1 MFNITQ
7 SNTSNTSVPIKANET
22 VPKNTTFPFRFPFEL
37 PSNKTEPEHIKPIR
51 NDTILDLQ
59 AEAEKLKKQ
68 ERIKKEFDA
77 DKHKD

>member
-7 SNTSNTSVPIKANET
+7 SNTSNTSVPIKANES
-22 VPKNTTFPFRFPFEL
+22 VPKNTTFPFVL
-37 PSNKTEPEHIKPIR
+37 PSNKTDQEPIKPIR